1 MSFEMLPYYLFNSET
16 CAGMKKIINQT
27 DSKIKPRAS
36 PRCLGQSVAASG
48 IVDYEFLFLLFQ
60 IAASTGLRF
69 RVRMFRMHGPQWN
82 NTRIILTDAR
92 YPAIDAFYLVGTGG
106 N

>member
-1 MSFEMLPYYLFNSET
+1 MISELFVIYIQHTLIHPIYIQAHPTLLPPTSGCTRL
-16 CAGMKKIINQT
+16 AV
-27 DSKIKPRAS
+27 RWW
-36 PRCLGQSVAASG
+36 RGQGHEV
-48 IVDYEFLFLLFQ
+48 LFLIFQ
-60 IAASTGLRF
+60 AAASTGLRF

-92 YPAIDAFYLVGTGG
+92 YPVIDAFYLVRTGG